1 MPRLLSDITPGP
13 HIASSILNTG
23 SGHIPENTVREKGGN
38 DHVNGIGQDFFFFC
52 IFHREQVISNLK
64 TPNLSSFLP
73 DH

>member
-1 MPRLLSDITPGP
+1 MPHLLSDITPGP
-13 HIASSILNTG
+13 HIASLILNTG
-23 SGHIPENTVREKGGN
+23 SGHIPENTVHEKGGN
-38 DHVNGIGQDFFFFC
+38 DHVNGIGQDFFFC

>member
-38 DHVNGIGQDFFFFC
+38 DHVNGIGQDFFFLYFSQ
-52 IFHREQVISNLK
+52 RTSY
-64 TPNLSSFLP
+64 
-73 DH
+73 